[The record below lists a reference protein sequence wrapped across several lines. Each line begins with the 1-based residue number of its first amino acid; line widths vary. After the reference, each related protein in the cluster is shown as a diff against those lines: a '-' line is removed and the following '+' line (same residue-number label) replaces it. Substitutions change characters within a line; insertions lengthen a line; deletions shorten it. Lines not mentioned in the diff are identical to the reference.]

1 MRDVRMLIAA
11 LLLPGLVLA
20 TCVTIMAILWWP
32 LLGS

>member
-11 LLLPGLVLA
+11 LIVPGLVLVA
-20 TCVTIMAILWWP
+20 CVTVVAVTWS